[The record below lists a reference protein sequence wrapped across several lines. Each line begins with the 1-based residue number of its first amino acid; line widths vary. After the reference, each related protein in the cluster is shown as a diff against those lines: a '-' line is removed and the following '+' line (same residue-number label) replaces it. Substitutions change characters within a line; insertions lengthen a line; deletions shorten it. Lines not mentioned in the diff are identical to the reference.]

1 MAGRI
6 LTLQRSLRELGRLRA
21 GWTETYFDQ
30 RANKEKTRP
39 VKSKTWL
46 LTSPTRDYIEAAA
59 ELYGGTAERWKP
71 QGNGAEQW
79 RVVTDTNTID
89 ALLPPGDPLSQS
101 YEMWSSG
108 GCQKRCDGETE
119 QLSKKPCVCLAA
131 FGDKF
136 YLEPPTR
143 VCRPHTRLGLIVPE
157 LPDVGL
163 WRMESHGFYSANEI
177 PAMVDLIKSRVDPSL
192 VVPIA
197 LRIEPRTRVANGKT
211 KQFIA
216 ISVGLRGATAQQI
229 LAGEV
234 PAMAINGGPRQQAVG
249 GAERQAIGAAP
260 EQPAQAASGRP
271 AATPAADSAPR
282 VTKVQALRMIAAC
295 LNRQQLD
302 SAAADFKAAG
312 LDDEAVR
319 KAWLGRKAELEKVKP
334 TSAPPAAD
342 ATERTPEASLGEVD
356 EPDVDEPDTD
366 ALWMQVLSAAGKK
379 QWDSDALEQRI
390 TARFDKPSDEI
401 NGWQMQTFLQEVK
414 DGVIA

>member
-1 MAGRI
+1 MPGRI

-21 GWTETYFDQ
+21 GWTETK
-30 RANKEKTRP
+30 NGKTFP

-59 ELYGGTAERWKP
+59 ELYGGTVERWKP

-108 GCQKRCDGETE
+108 GCQRRCDGETE
-119 QLSKKPCVCLAA
+119 QQSKKPCVCLAT
-131 FGDKF
+131 FGEKF

-177 PAMVDLIKSRVDPSL
+177 PAMVDLIKSRVDASL

-216 ISVGLRGATAQQI
+216 IAVGLRGATAQQI

-234 PAMAINGGPRQQAVG
+234 PAMSINGSPQQQAVG
-249 GAERQAIGAAP
+249 GGQERPAIGAG
-260 EQPAQAASGRP
+260 PAQVGQQAAPVNG
-271 AATPAADSAPR
+271 SAPQQTATAGKPAM
-282 VTKVQALRMIAAC
+282 TKVQALRMIAAA
-295 LNRQQLD
+295 LNQQQLEL
-302 SAAADFKAAG
+302 AAADFKAAG
-312 LDDEAVR
+312 LDDDAIR
-319 KAWLGRKAELEKVKP
+319 KAWMARSKELAAVKP

-342 ATERTPEASLGEVD
+342 GEQPPADGDQAEVHEGEVD
-356 EPDVDEPDTD
+356 EPDTE

-379 QWDSDALEQRI
+379 RWNSDALEERI
-390 TARFDKPSDEI
+390 YTRFKKPSDEI
-401 NGWQMQTFLQEVK
+401 NGWQMQTFLDEIKSGAIQ
-414 DGVIA
+414 